1 MTMKIRAV
9 LALLLFLAGASAARA
24 QANFTNYVAV
34 GDSLTA
40 GYMSGSLVETRQ
52 AHSYPAL
59 IARQAGVSGFQQPL
73 VSEPGIPAELV
84 LVSLSPI
91 IVIAPKSTS
100 QGVPLNLSLS
110 RPYNNLGVPGATSV
124 NCLTTTSGGFHDLVL
139 RGLGTAVQQ
148 AVASKPTYITL
159 WIGNNDVLGAAVS
172 GQAVDGVTL
181 VPAATF
187 RAVYTQIVSAL
198 KATGAPMVAA
208 NLPDVT
214 SIPFVSTIPPVVVNP
229 ATRQPVL
236 VNGQPVS
243 LIGPTGPLA
252 PGSYVT
258 LNATSLLAQGVGIP
272 TALGGQGTALP
283 DSVILDP
290 GEIATIR
297 DRVATNNRA
306 IAEIAAA
313 AAVPVLDVNAILAE
327 IGTTGRDLGGFTLT
341 NKFLTGAMFS
351 YDGVHLSELGYA
363 VLANE
368 WIGVINQHG
377 GALTPVDL
385 TPFFFGATSVSPQG
399 GRTGSLANRR
409 ALPTSVA
416 AGPAFE
422 FTEEAADNLRA
433 LFPPL
438 DLR

>member
-1 MTMKIRAV
+1 MKIRAV
-9 LALLLFLAGASAARA
+9 LTLLIFLLAGASAARA
-24 QANFTNYVAV
+24 QTFTNYVAV

-59 IARQAGVSGFQQPL
+59 IARQAGATSFQQPL
-73 VSEPGIPAELV
+73 VSEPGIPAELA
-84 LVSLSPI
+84 LVSLSPLT
-91 IVIAPKSTS
+91 VIAPKSTS
-100 QGVPLNLSLS
+100 QGVPLNLSLT

-148 AVASKPTYITL
+148 TVASKPTYITL
-159 WIGNNDVLGAAVS
+159 WIGNNDVLGAAVN
-172 GQAVDGVTL
+172 GQAIEGVTL

-187 RAVYTQIVSAL
+187 RSAYTQIVAAL
-198 KATGAPMVAA
+198 KATGAPIVAA

-214 SIPFVSTIPPVVVNP
+214 SIPFVNTIPPVVVNP
-229 ATRQPVL
+229 TTRQPVL
-236 VNGQPVS
+236 VNGQPVP
-243 LIGPTGPLA
+243 LIGPAGPLS

-258 LNATSLLAQGVGIP
+258 LNATSFLAQGVGIP

-283 DSVILDP
+283 DSVVLDP

-313 AAVPVLDVNAILAE
+313 ASVPVLDVNAILVE

-341 NKFLTGAMFS
+341 SKFLTGGMFS

-377 GALTPVDL
+377 GTLTPVDL
-385 TPFFFGATSVSPQG
+385 STFFYGATAVSPRG
-399 GRTGSLANRR
+399 GVVGSLADRR
-409 ALPTSVA
+409 VLPGSRA
-416 AGPAFE
+416 ANPEFE
-422 FTEEAADNLRA
+422 FTEEAAENLRA
-433 LFPPL
+433 IFPRL